1 MSLTNSNSVGA
12 DISNDPKNY
21 LESVGKSEDSEV
33 DLAAAALAFASI
45 DRPGLSLERYSIH
58 LQKLAKEVGLRHEE
72 LLKAGADDNVETQ
85 LAALKHVLVDGHDYG
100 GDEGNYDNL
109 ENANLVGVIDRGK
122 GMPVT
127 LSILYIH
134 TGKAQGWDIAGLNIP
149 GHFACR
155 LQKDGQ
161 VVIFDPF
168 SRCRILQASDIRKL
182 VKKALG
188 EHAELSSD
196 YHDPMP
202 NKNILIRLQN
212 NIKLR
217 QIEMEDY
224 KGALQTV
231 EMMRLIAPEEYR
243 LFLDAGVL
251 YAKLEQLDSA
261 VDALESY
268 IEQAPDARDRADA
281 AQLLAQIKESL
292 HP

>member
-33 DLAAAALAFASI
+33 DLAAAALAFAAI

-58 LQKLAKEVGLRHEE
+58 LKKLGKDVGLRHEE
-72 LLKAGADDNVETQ
+72 LLSAGADDNVETQ
-85 LAALKHVLVDGHDYG
+85 LAALKHVLADGHDYG
-100 GDEGNYDNL
+100 GDGDTYDNL
-109 ENANLVGVIDRGK
+109 ENASLIGVIDRRK

-134 TGKAQGWDIAGLNIP
+134 AGKTQGWDIAGINIP

-155 LQKDGQ
+155 LHKGGQ
-161 VVIFDPF
+161 VIIFDPF
-168 SRCRILQASDIRKL
+168 YRCKILQASDIRKL

-202 NKNILIRLQN
+202 NKDVLIRLQN

-217 QIEMEDY
+217 RIEMEDY
-224 KGALQTV
+224 EGALQTV
-231 EMMRLIAPEEYR
+231 EMMSLIAPEEYR
-243 LFLDAGVL
+243 LLLDAGVL

-261 VDALESY
+261 VYALENY

-281 AQLLAQIKESL
+281 AQLLAQIQESL
-292 HP
+292 V

>member
-1 MSLTNSNSVGA
+1 MNLTS
-12 DISNDPKNY
+12 DPKTY
-21 LESVGKSEDSEV
+21 LESVGSAEDSEV
-33 DLAAAALAFASI
+33 DLAAAALALAAI

-58 LQKLAKEVGLRHEE
+58 LKKLAKEVGKRHEE
-72 LLKAGADDNVETQ
+72 LLGAGADDNVETQ
-85 LAALKHVLVDGHDYG
+85 LAALKHVLADTYDYG

-109 ENANLVGVIDRGK
+109 ENASLLGVIDRGK

-134 TGKAQGWDIAGLNIP
+134 AGKVQGWDIAGLNIP

-168 SRCRILQASDIRKL
+168 NRCKILQASDIRKL

-188 EHAELSSD
+188 DHAELSSD

-217 QIEMEDY
+217 RIEMEDY
-224 KGALQTV
+224 EGALQTV
-231 EMMRLIAPEEYR
+231 EMMSLIAPEEYR
-243 LFLDAGVL
+243 LLLDAGVL
-251 YAKLEQLDSA
+251 YAKLEQLEPA
-261 VDALESY
+261 VYALENY
-268 IEQAPDARDRADA
+268 IEQAPDARDRYDA
-281 AQLLAQIKESL
+281 AQLLEQIRESL
-292 HP
+292 V